1 VRSLPRIV
9 SKIPNDLRNF
19 LDRVRE
25 YMSEGGEE
33 RFVTLRELKA
43 GGIVSTTPA
52 GTIDKPAVYGIE
64 KSKAPTGLTTTG
76 ALASVIIE
84 WGEPNYLGHSHA
96 EIWAATTNDFTLK
109 ELVGTAEGI
118 VFSHNIGSG
127 ATRYYWV
134 RFVNTEQVAGP
145 FNDTVGTVG
154 VTGQNPDYLIEVLS
168 DAYGV
173 AGPAPFFQLD
183 NPTVINGVTIPAGT
197 YIKQAWIADATI
209 SRAKIQDLA
218 VDSAKISDLTASKI
232 TAGNIQT
239 GYIRST
245 SYTAGASGWSI
256 NADGSANFYGNL
268 LAGSATAY
276 VTGIGLFSGFVSGTY
291 KWRVGNPSGARI
303 EWDGSAV
310 YVYASD
316 NTVTLAS
323 GGIDYSK
330 ITGTKPPADADK
342 TSLNTAAAI
351 ANQGIFATAGQL
363 SAAGTYPAST
373 YIAGLALNTPLLAD
387 NSVSKIDT
395 VNITTTTLTNPPA
408 SAYSS
413 TTNTILASIP
423 ITGFS
428 EAVERIV
435 MINLRFTHYD
445 STPGYFTVR
454 TSGGPINNL
463 NFLQDPPPR
472 LIDGQNDNNYTFI
485 GIMNTNSISQTS
497 LGSLQILIQN
507 GSTSAAWWGGTA
519 PDVLSGK
526 VVIFARKK

>member
-1 VRSLPRIV
+1 MRSLPRIV

-43 GGIVSTTPA
+43 GGIVGTTPA
-52 GTIDKPAVYGIE
+52 GTIEKPAVYGIE

-84 WGEPNYLGHSHA
+84 WDEPNYLGHSHA

-291 KWRVGNPSGARI
+291 KWRVGNPTGARI

-363 SAAGTYPAST
+363 TASGTYPAST
-373 YIAGLALNTPLLAD
+373 YIAGLALNTPQFAL
-387 NSVSKIDT
+387 NSAT
-395 VNITTTTLTNPPA
+395 VFDVFTIPTTVLNLPAASAFATATTTLLSSLTIPA
-408 SAYSS
+408 TDVS
-413 TTNTILASIP
+413 TTRVLLISLKFQNYET
-423 ITGFS
+423 
-428 EAVERIV
+428 
-435 MINLRFTHYD
+435 
-445 STPGYFTVR
+445 TPGYFSLDFPNRAFTQDVQTR
-454 TSGGPINNL
+454 LVDGSNISNSSYINPVTIAANVTSIGAITL
-463 NFLQDPPPR
+463 T
-472 LIDGQNDNNYTFI
+472 LI
-485 GIMNTNSISQTS
+485 
-497 LGSLQILIQN
+497 N
-507 GSTSAAWWGGTA
+507 GSTSTAWWSTA
-519 PDVLSGK
+519 PDCQGNIVVLT
-526 VVIFARKK
+526 RKR

>member
-1 VRSLPRIV
+1 MRSLPRIV
-9 SKIPNDLRNF
+9 SQIPNDLRNF

-33 RFVTLRELKA
+33 RFVTLRELKS
-43 GGIVSTTPA
+43 GGIVGTTPA
-52 GTIDKPAVYGIE
+52 GTIEKPTVYGIE
-64 KSKAPTGLTTTG
+64 TSRVPTGVTTTG

-84 WGEPNYLGHSHA
+84 WDEPNYLGHSHA
-96 EIWAATTNDFTLK
+96 EIWAATTNNFELK
-109 ELVGTAEGI
+109 ELVGTAEGVI
-118 VFSHNIGSG
+118 FSHNIGSG

-134 RFVNTEQVAGP
+134 RFVNTLNVAGP
-145 FNDTVGTVG
+145 FNDEVGTAG
-154 VTGQNPDYLIEVLS
+154 TTGQNPDYLIEVLS

-183 NPTVINGVTIPAGT
+183 SPTVINGVTIPAGT

-218 VDSAKISDLTASKI
+218 VDNAKIDTVSATKI
-232 TAGNIQT
+232 TAGSIQT

-303 EWDGSAV
+303 EWDGNAV

-363 SAAGTYPAST
+363 TASGTYPAST
-373 YIAGLALNTPLLAD
+373 YIAGLALNTPQFAYDSISLIE
-387 NSVSKIDT
+387 SI
-395 VNITTTTLTNPPA
+395 NITTTYLTIPAA
-408 SAYSS
+408 SAGAQA
-413 TTNTILASIP
+413 TTTILSSLPVTGIDIP
-423 ITGFS
+423 
-428 EAVERIV
+428 VDRIIIV
-435 MINLRFTHYD
+435 SLRFTHYD
-445 STPGYFTVR
+445 STPGYFVLSTTGSP
-454 TSGGPINNL
+454 TSNIS
-463 NFLQDPPPR
+463 FVQDATTR
-472 LIDGQNDNNYTFI
+472 LLYGESDNNYTFI
-485 GIMNTNSISQTS
+485 GIIPTNSVAQTN
-497 LGSLQILIQN
+497 LGSLRIVLTN
-507 GSTSAAWWGGTA
+507 GDTASSFWSGTT
-519 PDVLSGK
+519 PEIRSGK
-526 VVIFARKK
+526 VIIFSRKR